1 MSHVT
6 GSIVFLLLI
15 VATEIFIIWLV
26 FLDTKTKS
34 VVFKSLRKKVDAIL
48 NTVIT
53 SITTIIAVLSL
64 LILIA
69 WFLLVVNFDI
79 LTK

>member
-15 VATEIFIIWLV
+15 VATEIFTIWLV
-26 FLDTKTKS
+26 FLDAKTKS
-34 VVFKSLRKKVDAIL
+34 VVFKSLRKKVDVIL
-48 NTVIT
+48 NIVIT
-53 SITTIIAVLSL
+53 SITTIITVLSL

>member
-15 VATEIFIIWLV
+15 LATEIFTIWLV
-26 FLDTKTKS
+26 FLDAKTKS
-34 VVFKSLRKKVDAIL
+34 VVFKSLRKKVDVIL
-48 NTVIT
+48 NIVIT

-69 WFLLVVNFDI
+69 WFLLVMNFDI

>member
-6 GSIVFLLLI
+6 GSIVLLLLI
-15 VATEIFIIWLV
+15 VATEIFTIWLV
-26 FLDTKTKS
+26 FLDAKSKS
-34 VVFKSLRKKVDAIL
+34 VVFKSLRKKVDVIL
-48 NTVIT
+48 NRVIT
-53 SITTIIAVLSL
+53 SITAIIAVLSL

-69 WFLLVVNFDI
+69 WFLLVVNFVS

>member
-15 VATEIFIIWLV
+15 VATEIFTIWLV
-26 FLDTKTKS
+26 FLDAKTKL
-34 VVFKSLRKKVDAIL
+34 VVCKSIREKVDVIL
-48 NTVIT
+48 NIVIT

-69 WFLLVVNFDI
+69 WFLLVANYST

>member
-69 WFLLVVNFDI
+69 WFLLVVNFDT

>member
-6 GSIVFLLLI
+6 GSIVLLLLI
-15 VATEIFIIWLV
+15 VATEIFVIWLV
-26 FLDTKTKS
+26 FLAAKTKLG
-34 VVFKSLRKKVDAIL
+34 VFKYIRQKVDVIL
-48 NTVIT
+48 IRVID

-64 LILIA
+64 LILVA
-69 WFLLVVNFDI
+69 WFLLVVNFDP

>member
-15 VATEIFIIWLV
+15 VATEIFTIWLV
-26 FLDTKTKS
+26 FLDAKTKS
-34 VVFKSLRKKVDAIL
+34 VVFKSLRKKVDVIL
-48 NTVIT
+48 NRVIT
-53 SITTIIAVLSL
+53 SITAIIAVLSL

>member
-6 GSIVFLLLI
+6 GSIVLLLLI
-15 VATEIFIIWLV
+15 VATEIFVIWLV
-26 FLDTKTKS
+26 FLAAKTKLG
-34 VVFKSLRKKVDAIL
+34 VFKYIRQKVDVIL
-48 NTVIT
+48 IRVID

-64 LILIA
+64 LILVA
-69 WFLLVVNFDI
+69 WFLLVVNHDT

>member
-6 GSIVFLLLI
+6 GYIVFLLLI
-15 VATEIFIIWLV
+15 VATEIFTIWLV
-26 FLDTKTKS
+26 FLDAKTKS
-34 VVFKSLRKKVDAIL
+34 VVFKSLRKKVDVIL
-48 NTVIT
+48 NRAIA

-69 WFLLVVNFDI
+69 WFLLVVNFDTV
-79 LTK
+79 TK

>member
-6 GSIVFLLLI
+6 GSIVLLLLI
-15 VATEIFIIWLV
+15 VATEIFVIWLV
-26 FLDTKTKS
+26 FLAAKTKLG
-34 VVFKSLRKKVDAIL
+34 VFKSLRKKVDVIL
-48 NTVIT
+48 NIVIT

-69 WFLLVVNFDI
+69 WFLLVMNFDI

>member
-15 VATEIFIIWLV
+15 VATEIFTIWLV
-26 FLDTKTKS
+26 FLDAKTKS

-69 WFLLVVNFDI
+69 WFLLVVNLDT

>member
-6 GSIVFLLLI
+6 DSIVFLLLI
-15 VATEIFIIWLV
+15 VATEICTIWLV
-26 FLDTKTKS
+26 FLDAKTKS
-34 VVFKSLRKKVDAIL
+34 VVFKSLRKKVDVIL
-48 NTVIT
+48 NRVIA

-69 WFLLVVNFDI
+69 WFLLVVNLDT
-79 LTK
+79 LTN

>member
-6 GSIVFLLLI
+6 GSIVLLLLI
-15 VATEIFIIWLV
+15 VVTEIFVIWLV
-26 FLDTKTKS
+26 CLAAKTKLG
-34 VVFKSLRKKVDAIL
+34 VFKYIRQKVDVIL
-48 NTVIT
+48 IRVIE

-64 LILIA
+64 LILVA
-69 WFLLVVNFDI
+69 WFLLVVNFDP

>member
-15 VATEIFIIWLV
+15 VATEIFTIWLV
-26 FLDTKTKS
+26 FLAAKTKLG
-34 VVFKSLRKKVDAIL
+34 VFKYIRQKVDVIL
-48 NTVIT
+48 IRVIE

-64 LILIA
+64 LILVA
-69 WFLLVVNFDI
+69 WFLLVMNFDT

>member
-6 GSIVFLLLI
+6 GSIVLLLLI
-15 VATEIFIIWLV
+15 VVTEIFVIWLV
-26 FLDTKTKS
+26 FLAAKTKLG
-34 VVFKSLRKKVDAIL
+34 VFKYIRQKVDVIL
-48 NTVIT
+48 IRVID

-64 LILIA
+64 LILVA
-69 WFLLVVNFDI
+69 WFLLVVNFDP

>member
-15 VATEIFIIWLV
+15 VATEIFTIWLV
-26 FLDTKTKS
+26 FLDAKTKS

-69 WFLLVVNFDI
+69 WFLLVVNFDT

>member
-15 VATEIFIIWLV
+15 VATEIFTIWLV
-26 FLDTKTKS
+26 FLDAKTKS
-34 VVFKSLRKKVDAIL
+34 VVFKSLRKKVDVIL
-48 NTVIT
+48 NRVIA

-69 WFLLVVNFDI
+69 WFLLVVNLDT
-79 LTK
+79 LTN